1 MRAAAVLAVF
11 ALALPAAAQE
21 TSPRLA
27 KERIVLHTV
36 AGDIVLALYPDV
48 APQHVEQLLKLT
60 RLGVYD
66 GTHFCRVEPNFVV
79 QLATALDRT
88 PPLSPEQKA
97 ALHPLPA
104 EFSPLKHHRGVLEMA
119 HENNKP
125 DSAESSFS
133 ILLADA
139 PHLDGKYTIFGHVE
153 AGMDVVDEMCK
164 VPRNTSH
171 NPLVRLTVT
180 KAEVVDSEGPARLS
194 LSGPRPVEMPDS
206 LKPRTTAT
214 WEVAGGVLL
223 MVLCGLVG
231 FFGAKRLPARTLPS
245 IHLLSVLIGGFLL
258 LVLLFPVGLVHPWM
272 AVALFLGVLGL
283 LRVMS
288 QFESS
293 A

>member
-1 MRAAAVLAVF
+1 MRAAAVLAVL
-11 ALALPAAAQE
+11 ALTLPAAAQE
-21 TSPRLA
+21 TPRLA
-27 KERIVLHTV
+27 RERIVLHTV
-36 AGDIVLALYPDV
+36 AGDLVLALYPDA

-66 GTHFCRVEPNFVV
+66 GTHFYRVEPNFVV
-79 QLATALDRT
+79 QLSTALDRT
-88 PPLSPEQKA
+88 TPLTPEQKA

-104 EFSPLKHHRGVLEMA
+104 EFGKLKHRRGVLSMA
-119 HENNKP
+119 RENNKP

-139 PHLDGKYTIFGHVE
+139 PHLDGQYTIFGHVE
-153 AGMDVVDEMCK
+153 AGMDVADEMCK
-164 VPRNTSH
+164 VPRNASH
-171 NPLVRLTVT
+171 NPLVRLTVNR
-180 KAEVVDSEGPARLS
+180 AEVVDAEGPTRPS
-194 LSGPRPVEMPDS
+194 PSGPRPVELPDS

-231 FFGAKRLPARTLPS
+231 FFGAKRLPARAQPS
-245 IHLLSVLIGGFLL
+245 IHLISVLIGGFLL
-258 LVLLFPVGLVHPWM
+258 LVLLFPLGQIHQWVAVG
-272 AVALFLGVLGL
+272 LFLGVLGM

-293 A
+293 T

>member
-1 MRAAAVLAVF
+1 MRAAVLAVL
-11 ALALPAAAQE
+11 ALTLPAAAQE
-21 TSPRLA
+21 TPRPA
-27 KERIVLHTV
+27 RERIVLHTV

-60 RLGVYD
+60 RLGDFD
-66 GTHFCRVEPNFVV
+66 GTHFYRVEPNFVV
-79 QLATALDRT
+79 QLATAGDRT
-88 PPLSPEQKA
+88 TPLTPEQKA

-104 EFSPLKHHRGVLEMA
+104 EFSRLKHRRGVLSMA
-119 HENNKP
+119 RENNKP

-139 PHLDGKYTIFGHVE
+139 PHLDGQYTIFGHVE
-153 AGMDVVDEMCK
+153 AGMDVVDELCK
-164 VPRNTSH
+164 VPRNPSH
-171 NPLVRLTVT
+171 NPLVRLTVNR
-180 KAEVVDSEGPARLS
+180 AEVVDVEGSTRPS
-194 LSGPRPVEMPDS
+194 LSGPRPVELPDS

-231 FFGAKRLPARTLPS
+231 FFGAKRLPARAQPS

-258 LVLLFPVGLVHPWM
+258 LVLMFPLGQAHPWV
-272 AVALFLGVLGL
+272 AVGLFLGVLGM

-293 A
+293 G